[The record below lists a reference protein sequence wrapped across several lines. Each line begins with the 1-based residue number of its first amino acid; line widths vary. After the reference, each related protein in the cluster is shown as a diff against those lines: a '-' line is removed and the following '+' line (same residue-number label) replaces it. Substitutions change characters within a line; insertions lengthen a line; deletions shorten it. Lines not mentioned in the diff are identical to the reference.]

1 MRIAERN
8 GKGEMEKGGGEKKK
22 KERKYKGTPY
32 ASNLSRIDDGVQLY
46 HAYQLKIGLR

>member
-22 KERKYKGTPY
+22 KKENTKELLTRVIYRALMTECNFTTPI
-32 ASNLSRIDDGVQLY
+32 N
-46 HAYQLKIGLR
+46 